1 MERDGFKRI
10 LKKHFKTCERLIAD
24 KGCCKNVDCKD
35 CPFSSKNSFRKLG
48 CGFAGYSDIFTR
60 GIGPD
65 KKLVQSCKS
74 FINKFSKGEGHGQR
88 QE

>member
-10 LKKHFKTCERLIAD
+10 LKKYFKTCETLIAD

-35 CPFSSKNSFRKLG
+35 CPFSARNSFRKLG
-48 CGFAGYSDIFTR
+48 CGFAGYTNIFNR
-60 GIGPD
+60 GIGSD

-74 FINKFSKGEGHGQR
+74 FISKFSIGEEHGQR
-88 QE
+88 